1 MVSWFRVPGM
11 GKLRR
16 YLRLRRDKRGAIAI
30 EFALILPILLI
41 ILFGIVEFGAI
52 MFTRHV
58 MFYSAREAA
67 RAYVTGVVE
76 STEEAVTLAENLLSE
91 GSATGTF
98 TVTATTSG
106 LGTSTSLITI
116 SIETPMVDA
125 ALVNVFPDYLLG
137 DGDLSVNT
145 TMYLEDSSEN
155 NTDCGKK
162 KGTCSSKKTS
172 SSKKSSSKK

>member
-1 MVSWFRVPGM
+1 M
-11 GKLRR
+11 GKLRQ
-16 YLRLRRDKRGAIAI
+16 YFRLRRDRRGAIAI
-30 EFALILPILLI
+30 EFALILPVLLL

-67 RAYVTGVVE
+67 RAYVTGIAD
-76 STEEAVTLAENLLSE
+76 STEAAVTIAEDLLSE
-91 GSATGTF
+91 GNANGTF

-106 LGTSTSLITI
+106 LGTTSALITI
-116 SIETPMVDA
+116 NIETPMVDA
-125 ALVNVFPDYLLG
+125 ALVNAFPDYLLG
-137 DGDLSVNT
+137 DEDLSVTT

-162 KGTCSSKKTS
+162 KGSCSSKKTSTS
-172 SSKKSSSKK
+172 SSKKSSKKK